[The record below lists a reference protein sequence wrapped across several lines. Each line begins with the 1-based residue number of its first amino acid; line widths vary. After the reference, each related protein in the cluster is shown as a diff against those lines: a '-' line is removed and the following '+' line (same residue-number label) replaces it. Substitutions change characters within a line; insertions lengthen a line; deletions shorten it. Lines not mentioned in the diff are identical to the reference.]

1 MQTSLFQAPAPVSV
15 ISSQM
20 HQLMLL
26 FELLNKDGLKDE
38 RELKVE
44 KKRCRS
50 RVEVETG
57 GVLQYCLC
65 SYIRVF

>member
-26 FELLNKDGLKDE
+26 FELLNKDGLQDE

-44 KKRCRS
+44 K
-50 RVEVETG
+50 
-57 GVLQYCLC
+57 
-65 SYIRVF
+65 